1 MGDVLCAEQV
11 LRYMVRMKLKLPLFL
26 SLSTFL
32 PALIS
37 CGAPTSTDTAHEAV
51 VLGTQAQALATGTP
65 AAEGVLSFLNDSSLS
80 YTVLDLEVP
89 LDAPAAQALIDFR
102 EGPDG
107 VLHTGDDRR
116 FVSIE
121 QVDAVPYVG
130 PAALAALEA
139 YAKGTGRVELPVDG
153 HVGTFHGVAFNVA
166 EARRA
171 ILAANTESASNLETV
186 FGIPAAAVQSLV
198 AARPILHMV
207 QLSRLANVDA
217 VTMGQLKAHTQ
228 QAAEGDPCTGPG
240 ICQPGLVCEGRPG
253 DGSSP
258 YGRCVDTSPLAG
270 NGDVCSRFVAC
281 PSAELICIGLASGWV
296 EGYCAPAWM
305 GASFTEYSDLRL
317 QSTSPLLTA
326 PLVVVGLATVPMD
339 INVEL
344 DIVHTAP
351 HRLVLTLED
360 PGGETALLWDGPNE
374 GTPPSRIVVTRG
386 IPRDGSINGQ
396 WKLHVA
402 NPSGVGSG
410 TLRSWTLKLTS
421 RYD

>member
-1 MGDVLCAEQV
+1 
-11 LRYMVRMKLKLPLFL
+11 MKLKLPLFL

-37 CGAPTSTDTAHEAV
+37 CGAPTSMDAEHEAV
-51 VLGTQAQALATGTP
+51 ELGTQTQPLATGTP
-65 AAEGVLSFLNDSSLS
+65 AGEGVLSFLNEYSISLS
-80 YTVLDLEVP
+80 VLDQEVP
-89 LDAPAAQALIDFR
+89 LNALAAQALIDFR

-107 VLHTGDDRR
+107 VLRTGDDRR

-121 QVDAVPYVG
+121 QVDVVPYVG

-153 HVGTFHGVAFNVA
+153 HVGTFHGVAFNMA

-171 ILAANTESASNLETV
+171 IHAANTESASNLQTL

-207 QLSRLANVDA
+207 QLSRLTNVNA

-240 ICQPGLVCEGRPG
+240 ICQPGLICEGRPG

-258 YGRCVDTSPLAG
+258 YGRCVDASYLSG

-281 PSAELICIGLASGWV
+281 PSEKLICIGLASGWV

-305 GASFTEYSDLRL
+305 GASFIEYSDLRL
-317 QSTSPLLTA
+317 QSTNPLVTA
-326 PLVVVGLATVPMD
+326 PLTVVGLATVPMD

-344 DIVHTAP
+344 DVVHTAP

-386 IPRDGSINGQ
+386 IPRDGVINGR

>member
-1 MGDVLCAEQV
+1 
-11 LRYMVRMKLKLPLFL
+11 MKTKFPLFV
-26 SLSTFL
+26 SLS
-32 PALIS
+32 ALIG
-37 CGAPTSTDTAHEAV
+37 CGAPTATDGLQEAIA
-51 VLGTQAQALATGTP
+51 LGTQTQALATGTP
-65 AAEGVLSFLNDSSLS
+65 AAEGVLSFLNDYYISFNE
-80 YTVLDLEVP
+80 LDVQVP
-89 LDAPAAQALIDFR
+89 LNAQAAQALIDFR

-107 VLHTGDDRR
+107 VLRTGDDRR

-153 HVGTFHGVAFNVA
+153 HVGTFQGVSFNMA

-171 ILAANTESASNLETV
+171 IHAANTESASTLENV
-186 FGIPAAAVQSLV
+186 FAIPQAAVQSLV
-198 AARPILHMV
+198 AARPILHMI
-207 QLSRLANVDA
+207 QLSRLTSVDA
-217 VTMGQLKAHTQ
+217 LTLNQLKSNTQ
-228 QAAEGDPCTGPG
+228 LGAEGDPCTGPG
-240 ICQPGLVCEGRPG
+240 LCQPGLVCEGRPG

-258 YGRCVDTSPLAG
+258 YGRCVDTAYLAG
-270 NGDVCSRFVAC
+270 NGDVCSRFMAC
-281 PSAELICIGLASGWV
+281 PSEGLICIGLASGWV

-305 GASFTEYSDLRL
+305 GASFIEYSDLRL
-317 QSTSPLLTA
+317 QSTNPLVTA
-326 PLVVVGLATVPMD
+326 PLTVVGLATVPMD

-386 IPRDGSINGQ
+386 IPRDGSINGR

>member
-1 MGDVLCAEQV
+1 MNF
-11 LRYMVRMKLKLPLFL
+11 KLPLFV
-26 SLSTFL
+26 SLSTVL
-32 PALIS
+32 PALFS
-37 CGAPTSTDTAHEAV
+37 CGAPPAPDSAPEAAV
-51 VLGTQAQALATGTP
+51 IGKQQALATGSP
-65 AAEGVLSFLNDSSLS
+65 AGEGVLAFLNDSFISFA
-80 YTVLDLEVP
+80 VLDTEVP
-89 LDAPAAQALIDFR
+89 LNALAAQALFDYR
-102 EGPDG
+102 AGPDG
-107 VLHTGDDRR
+107 VLRTGDDRR

-139 YAKGTGRVELPVDG
+139 YVKGTGRVELPVDG
-153 HVGTFHGVAFNVA
+153 HVGTFHGLAFNLA

-171 ILAANTESASNLETV
+171 IHAANTQSAATLENT
-186 FGIPAAAVQSLV
+186 FGIPTAAVQSIV

-207 QLSRLANVDA
+207 QLSRLANMDA
-217 VTMGQLKAHTQ
+217 VALGQLKTHTQ
-228 QAAEGDPCTGPG
+228 LAAEGDPCTGPG
-240 ICQPGLVCEGRPG
+240 TCQSGLHCEGRPG

-258 YGRCVDTSPLAG
+258 YGRCIDPAYIPGDGDT
-270 NGDVCSRFVAC
+270 CSRFVAC
-281 PSAELICIGLASGWV
+281 PSSKLICIGLASGWTD
-296 EGYCAPAWM
+296 GYCAPAWM
-305 GASFTEYSDLRL
+305 GASFTEYADLRL
-317 QSTSPLLTA
+317 RSTN
-326 PLVVVGLATVPMD
+326 PLVTSSLAAVGLATVPVD

-386 IPRDGSINGQ
+386 IPRDGVINGS
-396 WKLHVA
+396 WRLHVA
-402 NPSGVGSG
+402 NPSGTGSG

>member
-1 MGDVLCAEQV
+1 M
-11 LRYMVRMKLKLPLFL
+11 
-26 SLSTFL
+26 
-32 PALIS
+32 
-37 CGAPTSTDTAHEAV
+37 
-51 VLGTQAQALATGTP
+51 LGTQAQALATGTP
-65 AAEGVLSFLNDSSLS
+65 AAEGVLSFLNEFSISFE
-80 YTVLDLEVP
+80 VLDLEVP
-89 LDAPAAQALIDFR
+89 LDAQAAQALIDFR

-107 VLHTGDDRR
+107 VLRTVDDRR

-121 QVDAVPYVG
+121 QVDAVPHVG

-139 YAKGTGRVELPVDG
+139 YAKGTGRVEMPVDG

-186 FGIPAAAVQSLV
+186 VGIPAAAVQSIV

-217 VTMGQLKAHTQ
+217 VVLGQLKAHTQ
-228 QAAEGDPCTGPG
+228 LAAEGDPCTGPG
-240 ICQPGLVCEGRPG
+240 TCGAGLYCEGRPG

-258 YGRCVDTSPLAG
+258 YGRCIDTAPIPG
-270 NGDVCSRFVAC
+270 DGDVCSRFVAC
-281 PSAELICIGLASGWV
+281 PSSELICIGLASGWV

-305 GASFTEYSDLRL
+305 GQSFTEYSDLRL
-317 QSTSPLLTA
+317 QSTNPLVTA
-326 PLVVVGLATVPMD
+326 PLVVVGLASVPMD

-344 DIVHTAP
+344 DLVHTAP
-351 HRLVLTLED
+351 HRLVLTVED

-374 GTPPSRIVVTRG
+374 GTPPARIVVTRG
-386 IPRDGSINGQ
+386 IPRDGVINGQ